1 MKEPLVIQVDKND
14 NILGYVPKMEAHRTG
29 VLHRAISI
37 LVFNSKGE
45 WLLQKRS
52 KEKYHSAG
60 LWTNSCCSHP
70 YPNETIEHAA
80 HRRLQEE
87 MGFIC
92 TLEKKFSFIYK
103 AQLENGLTEYELDH
117 VFIGLSDDIPTPN
130 PSEVSDFKW
139 ISTENLKSEMSAFP
153 NRFTEWFK
161 IIVPEVIER
170 ELELNQTETIKVTK

>member
-1 MKEPLVIQVDKND
+1 MKEPLVIQVDEND

-45 WLLQKRS
+45 WVLQKRV

-70 YPNETIEHAA
+70 YPNETTQHAA

-87 MGFIC
+87 MSLTC
-92 TLEKKFSFIYK
+92 LLKEKFSFIYK
-103 AQLENGLTEYELDH
+103 AELDNGLIEHELDH
-117 VFIGLSDDIPTPN
+117 IFIGFSDAIPTPN
-130 PSEVSDFKW
+130 PSEVSEW
-139 ISTENLKSEMSAFP
+139 RCISTEDLKTEMSAFP

-170 ELELNQTETIKVTK
+170 GFELNQTETITVTK